1 MHPNLSFLH
10 FFSACFMYASPSL
23 SNLLSSNITSLVSSE
38 EAALT
43 IHSSRRCWTIFLFRV
58 LLYRWA
64 HPAIL
69 VFNQRRAGRIILCMQ
84 PVPTSNGVAKSMTK
98 RQWSPTPYLTGITH
112 ALATV
117 TLLVAQMA
125 SIGMLPWKYVAPR
138 VFAVKSPITSFIP
151 RPCRSVNCHP
161 SCPLYMF
168 LFASRHSIS
177 HSPFFHHCFILR
189 SRSSLNRVLGHVSSL
204 SLLIRCRRCC
214 WYTVPKSF
222 FLFTQGEYPHM
233 TRVTMLSQPLNFM
246 YVHYPSPKSSRPESS
261 ESNCWIELP
270 HTIIAVPPS

>member
-1 MHPNLSFLH
+1 
-10 FFSACFMYASPSL
+10 
-23 SNLLSSNITSLVSSE
+23 
-38 EAALT
+38 LT
-43 IHSSRRCWTIFLFRV
+43 IQSSRQCRTIFLLRA

-69 VFNQRRAGRIILCMQ
+69 VFNQRRAGQIILCMQ
-84 PVPTSNGVAKSMTK
+84 PVPTSDGVAKSMTK
-98 RQWSPTPYLTGITH
+98 RQWSPTPYPTGIAH

-125 SIGMLPWKYVAPR
+125 SIGMLPLKYVAPR

-177 HSPFFHHCFILR
+177 HSPFFCHCFILR
-189 SRSSLNRVLGHVSSL
+189 SRSSLNCFLGHVLLL
-204 SLLIRCRRCC
+204 SLLIRCMQCC
-214 WYTVPKSF
+214 WYTVPESF

-233 TRVTMLSQPLNFM
+233 TQVTMLSQPLNFM
-246 YVHYPSPKSSRPESS
+246 YIHCLSPKSSCPESS
-261 ESNCWIELP
+261 GSNCWIKLLY
-270 HTIIAVPPS
+270 TIIAVPPS